1 MVKKVKLTT
10 NHCNPPLTRIF
21 TCDDAQYVES
31 THLIKMYEKHGK
43 KNKLIAWA
51 VTDEWAHVVFEDE
64 NGATYI
70 IK

>member
-1 MVKKVKLTT
+1 MVKKVTLVSD
-10 NHCNPPLTRIF
+10 HCKPPLTRVI
-21 TCDDAQYVES
+21 TCDDATYVEN

-51 VTDEWAHVVFEDE
+51 VTDEWQHVVFEDE
-64 NGATYI
+64 KGATYI